1 MKEFPAP
8 MVTISHEEHQQL
20 TKCRDL
26 IKMLWTRFGPYEWP
40 REFQLPKGKTFRDFP
55 EHSDEFK
62 FYSGF
67 RSTIDWLMEFDDSE

>member
-8 MVTISHEEHQQL
+8 MVTISHEE
-20 TKCRDL
+20 
-26 IKMLWTRFGPYEWP
+26 MLWTRFGPYEWP